1 LVGILRRSAMG
12 LCIAVAAIA
21 LPLGSTQAAGPQPSG
36 TTHSG
41 PDVSTPAAVYA
52 VTHSHAAELSAFQL
66 DLQVARPFLSVD
78 QNGFFHVSAAY
89 KARSGGV
96 DLRVRLNAIN
106 GQLQGL
112 RDQQQRADMLRAAGL
127 SISAEAWWCY
137 YIPNWALDAYAYL
150 IIIEGGVEAT
160 AALFISG
167 TIIGLPAG
175 AVLGALGIWTGLTG
189 GFLLWYFDKYYPNGV
204 WICR

>member
-1 LVGILRRSAMG
+1 MG

>member
-1 LVGILRRSAMG
+1 MVGILRRSAIG
-12 LCIAVAAIA
+12 LCLAVAAIA
-21 LPLGSTQAAGPQPSG
+21 LPLGGAQAAGPQPTG
-36 TTHSG
+36 TTRSG

-52 VTHSHAAELSAFQL
+52 VTHSHAAELSGFQL
-66 DLQVARPFLSVD
+66 DLQAARPFLSVD
-78 QNGFFHVSAAY
+78 QNGFFHVGSAY
-89 KARSGGV
+89 KARPGGV
-96 DLRVRLNAIN
+96 DLRLRLNSIN
-106 GQLQGL
+106 GQLQNL

-127 SISAEAWWCY
+127 SITAGAWWCY